1 MLATCA
7 ELDVTSFV
15 THHICNASV
24 TCAPLDFCNLA
35 QVADTSVRLCQF
47 LLHFII
53 FPWIICQQK
62 NKNKKPEINTHL
74 NSLCFRFG
82 FLLFLAVS
90 SEWGNLL
97 FRRMLQRLPPN
108 ERMRRCK
115 KRSMQ
120 RVYWHLEWLDIGL
133 GNRTAVM
140 DFSQLVNLLFFLIF
154 SCCYT
159 EINLKICL
167 VSKGQSQTFD

>member
-1 MLATCA
+1 MRKIAKFVVFMLATCA

-62 NKNKKPEINTHL
+62 KKKKNPRNKHTFKQSLLQVWISSLPSSIIWVGKPTVQENAAT
-74 NSLCFRFG
+74 
-82 FLLFLAVS
+82 AS
-90 SEWGNLL
+90 SEWA
-97 FRRMLQRLPPN
+97 N
-108 ERMRRCK
+108 EAVQK
-115 KRSMQ
+115 AINAEGILAP
-120 RVYWHLEWLDIGL
+120 RVAWY
-133 GNRTAVM
+133 R
-140 DFSQLVNLLFFLIF
+140 F
-154 SCCYT
+154 
-159 EINLKICL
+159 
-167 VSKGQSQTFD
+167 GQ

>member
-1 MLATCA
+1 MRKIAKFVVFMLATCA

-62 NKNKKPEINTHL
+62 KTKKTPRNKHTFKQSLLQVWISSLPSSIIWVGKPTVQENAAT
-74 NSLCFRFG
+74 
-82 FLLFLAVS
+82 AS
-90 SEWGNLL
+90 SEWA
-97 FRRMLQRLPPN
+97 N
-108 ERMRRCK
+108 EAVQK
-115 KRSMQ
+115 AINAEGILAP
-120 RVYWHLEWLDIGL
+120 RVAWY
-133 GNRTAVM
+133 R
-140 DFSQLVNLLFFLIF
+140 F
-154 SCCYT
+154 
-159 EINLKICL
+159 
-167 VSKGQSQTFD
+167 GQ

>member
-1 MLATCA
+1 MRKIAKFVVFMLATCA

-62 NKNKKPEINTHL
+62 KKKKKTRNKHTFKQSLLQVWISSLPSSIIWVGKPTVQENAAT
-74 NSLCFRFG
+74 
-82 FLLFLAVS
+82 AS
-90 SEWGNLL
+90 SEWA
-97 FRRMLQRLPPN
+97 N
-108 ERMRRCK
+108 EAVQK
-115 KRSMQ
+115 AINAEGILAP
-120 RVYWHLEWLDIGL
+120 RVAWY
-133 GNRTAVM
+133 R
-140 DFSQLVNLLFFLIF
+140 F
-154 SCCYT
+154 
-159 EINLKICL
+159 
-167 VSKGQSQTFD
+167 GQ

>member
-1 MLATCA
+1 MRKIAKFVVFMLATCA

-62 NKNKKPEINTHL
+62 KKKKKPRNKHTFKQ
-74 NSLCFRFG
+74 SLLQVWISSLPSSIIWVG
-82 FLLFLAVS
+82 KPTVQENAATAS
-90 SEWGNLL
+90 SEWA
-97 FRRMLQRLPPN
+97 N
-108 ERMRRCK
+108 EAVQK
-115 KRSMQ
+115 AINAEGILAP
-120 RVYWHLEWLDIGL
+120 RVAWY
-133 GNRTAVM
+133 R
-140 DFSQLVNLLFFLIF
+140 F
-154 SCCYT
+154 
-159 EINLKICL
+159 
-167 VSKGQSQTFD
+167 GQ